1 MFLPLYHRARK
12 ILLEN
17 ADGVLFPLG
26 GKWRCA
32 VKGVGYLQLGVFV
45 DAHGVVGENLYSL
58 DDVGVAG
65 DVLGEGCKLLVA
77 VGEPWHDDMANP
89 CGFLNLL
96 QMVEQLLVG
105 CSCVCRDF
113 FVEAVVEGL
122 DVKQYEVGVLECLLD
137 FVVENGSAG
146 VDGCVESFLLAALEK
161 FDEEGGLQERFA
173 AGAGDSS
180 LADEIFVAL
189 DFGEGLFGGHLVL
202 YGSLGIPCVGVVAV
216 GAPHGTALEKGY
228 KPYSRAVNCAKG
240 LDAVKASFG
249 CLRIGN

>member
-17 ADGVLFPLG
+17 ADGVLFLLG

-32 VKGVGYLQLGVFV
+32 GKGVGYLQLGVFV
-45 DAHGVVGENLYSL
+45 GAHGVVGENLYSL

-137 FVVENGSAG
+137 FVVDNGSAG
-146 VDGCVESFLLAALEK
+146 VDGCVESFLLAELEEL
-161 FDEEGGLQERFA
+161 DEEGGLHERFA
-173 AGAGDSS
+173 ASAGDSS
-180 LADEIFVAL
+180 LADEVFIAFNFVQEF
-189 DFGEGLFGGHLVL
+189 FGCHLV
-202 YGSLGIPCVGVVAV
+202 GHVSLWVPCVGIVTE
-216 GAPHGTALEKGY
+216 GASHRTALEKGY
-228 KPYSRAVNCAKG
+228 EPNSWAIYCSEG
-240 LDAVKASFG
+240 LYAVKSS
-249 CLRIGN
+249 LW